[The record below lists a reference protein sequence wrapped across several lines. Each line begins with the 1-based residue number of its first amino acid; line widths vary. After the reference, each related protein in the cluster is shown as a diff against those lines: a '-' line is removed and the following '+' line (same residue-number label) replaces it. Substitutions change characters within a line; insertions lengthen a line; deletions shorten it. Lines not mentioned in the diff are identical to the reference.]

1 MTSVPARGR
10 RSVTSVLLGVLAMG
24 GSFAVMGALIL
35 SDVAAA
41 GAPETSNTELVATVE
56 QKAEVAPST
65 ESAGPVVLEESAPV
79 KPQAKRRPKKKVD
92 FGRFEGY

>member
-24 GSFAVMGALIL
+24 GSFAVMGALVL

-41 GAPETSNTELVATVE
+41 EAPTASQATIETTVE
-56 QKAEVAPST
+56 QKAEAAPST
-65 ESAGPVVLEESAPV
+65 EPTEAAVLEESEPV
-79 KPQAKRRPKKKVD
+79 KPQAKKRPKKKVD